1 MLGAERRCGECV
13 KERESFCVCVCVC
26 VWVGDGV
33 SGPVVHPAFLAQK
46 SPLRLQILTCHPHI
60 IVRERGRKRDRR
72 R

>member
-1 MLGAERRCGECV
+1 M
-13 KERESFCVCVCVC
+13 CVCMC